1 MIQNGFVYMP
11 EAAPWLAEYLHE
23 MTVFAKGKHDDQVD
37 STAQFLDWFNR
48 PFLNQGFYEFV
59 RMQAERD
66 RNPQK
71 ERERHRV
78 LLEGPICE
86 GKPPV
91 GDPLARPQ
99 GYRTEGLFVR
109 FVSQLSLNLLP
120 STPRQRL
127 RDIPGPY
134 TA

>member
-1 MIQNGFVYMP
+1 
-11 EAAPWLAEYLHE
+11 
-23 MTVFAKGKHDDQVD
+23 MTVFPKGKHDDQVA
-37 STAQFLDWFNR
+37 STAPFLDWFNG
-48 PFLNQGFYEFV
+48 PFPNQGFDEFV

-86 GKPPV
+86 AKPPV

-109 FVSQLSLNLLP
+109 FVSQLS
-120 STPRQRL
+120 PRPPA
-127 RDIPGPY
+127 IHPA
-134 TA
+134 TAFARYSWPI